1 MNKDPQLL
9 LALGQVMQL
18 ASNAIDLAKSA
29 GQDTKKLAY
38 QLDTIAVTPD
48 GIAAVV
54 EYVRFLDETSCK

>member
-1 MNKDPQLL
+1 
-9 LALGQVMQL
+9 MQL